1 MSQVAF
7 SVTARQVLL
16 AFAFGALL
24 PVLAIAQ
31 AGADLATLLRDTHVH
46 GLSFD
51 PADSGR
57 LLVATH
63 HGLHAL
69 DPTSRTTTPVGD
81 SRDDFMGFTTP
92 PTATGPLYASGH
104 PAGGGNLG
112 VIASED
118 GGQSWTPLSEGVGGP
133 VDFHLMEVSR
143 ANFEVL
149 YGAYAGAIQTSR
161 YGGRSWAVTGPAPA
175 RLIDI
180 ATSARDADALFAA
193 TETGLLCSTDG
204 GASWAQA
211 HPARAPVSLVDVGPD
226 GTVLAFVL
234 GTGLVQADE
243 QALDWTVLGDGFGD
257 GYLLHLARDPQIPL
271 RIYAVSGQAEMLL
284 SQDGGAS

>member
-7 SVTARQVLL
+7 SVTGRQVLL

-57 LLVATH
+57 LLIATH

-69 DPTSRTTTPVGD
+69 DLASRTTTPVGD
-81 SRDDFMGFTTP
+81 SQDDFMGFTTP

-118 GGQSWTPLSEGVGGP
+118 GGQSWAPLSEGVGGP
-133 VDFHLMEVSR
+133 VDFHQMEVSR
-143 ANFEVL
+143 ANAQVL
-149 YGAYAGAIQTSR
+149 YGSYAGAIQTSCDGAAAGPLPGPR
-161 YGGRSWAVTGPAPA
+161 PRASSISLPRRAMRTRSLPPQRRECCAALTVGRHGHRRIRHLRRSALSMSGRTGRCWP
-175 RLIDI
+175 
-180 ATSARDADALFAA
+180 S
-193 TETGLLCSTDG
+193 CS
-204 GASWAQA
+204 
-211 HPARAPVSLVDVGPD
+211 
-226 GTVLAFVL
+226 
-234 GTGLVQADE
+234 GLVWCGPTSRRLTGRFSAM
-243 QALDWTVLGDGFGD
+243 
-257 GYLLHLARDPQIPL
+257 
-271 RIYAVSGQAEMLL
+271 VSATATCCIWPEIRRFRCG
-284 SQDGGAS
+284 STP